1 LSEGTRRISY
11 NVNLNVETVAVG
23 VLASATD
30 ADPEGLA
37 FRVAHSFARFSLE
50 NQGRLNVINAGDYSK
65 KETGKHKQCG

>member
-1 LSEGTRRISY
+1 
-11 NVNLNVETVAVG
+11 